1 MRLLTSLFHNI
12 LSKKK
17 LPGFLLLTASIPL
30 ALFTLAAYFTGY
42 HVQGKFKLIPFLV
55 FTCAVGGWVLWLNRK
70 ILSSLGHLCR
80 LAKAIDSAAL
90 TEDKSAGDF
99 AVLTGCLDRIN
110 QVIQGKDKEI
120 KQVKSRLIALNAIA
134 TAVSQTL
141 EVDQILSE
149 SLGIVLEVTSYDGG
163 IIFLRD
169 EENQN
174 LSMRTWKGLSLES
187 TWKFD
192 RAIGWEGSDHLLAKL
207 EGLLKEVEKRK
218 QVIFVPN
225 LREAQNQIELCSSPP
240 EQNND
245 SDKIEIGTVSLI
257 PLVAKGEVFGTIALV
272 SPVPREPSLEENEF
286 LEAVGQQI
294 GMTIDNINLLSGWTQ
309 KAHDLSVLLETSGTF
324 SASLDSRQVLNILSK
339 KLMEILKAESC
350 WTAMPDQKK
359 ENVTFVMFLST
370 SEMTGPAE
378 NPNAKYFR
386 YHRVNNH
393 TDDTPARINK
403 GELVPMEELPLHA
416 KVISTG
422 KMVRI
427 GGEEPMASL
436 EKHIFSL
443 GERTQAVLMPLSI
456 GNRVLGVVGVKFAES
471 EKLGFETLNLCRSM
485 ISQAAFAIEN
495 AKLYEDVKQKAEEA
509 SSLYQVAQGL
519 SSILDGNE
527 LLKQILKVVV
537 ESFGYLNC
545 AILLLDKKQRELYI
559 RAAHGFSDEYIRKLR
574 IKIDE
579 KGITGWVAKTGESM
593 VVGDVTLES
602 KYVMGKEECKSEVA
616 VPMKLKGEII
626 GVLDA
631 ESERL
636 SAFGEKDVRILSQ
649 LASQIAIVLE
659 NSRLFAEEKKRYLQ
673 LALINDIGRKVIST
687 LDLNKLLENT
697 VEIIQLSLKYDNVSL
712 FLVDESSGNLW
723 LKSFCGQPG
732 NLVKPGYLQKKGV
745 GMLGKAAETGK
756 TVLCNDVAR
765 EPTYIPAIAETVSEL
780 SVPIKSGKKVL
791 GVLDVESFNKNTFD
805 DQDVAVLETIA
816 DQLANAINNT
826 RLYEDTRKK
835 ACRLELADQI
845 NRAISST
852 LDLKSIFQIVSQE
865 LIKIMDYDRINMF
878 CWYPRERL
886 FRREMTYS
894 SKESSISKEIR
905 NIPADETNMY
915 EVVCTQEPYHMEKLV
930 LDQKSKPMDRL
941 VYSEGIRSY
950 MLIPIRES
958 KEVTAV
964 LSLESSKEYGFEE
977 EQIQLLGSIAGH
989 LSVAMQ
995 NAKLF
1000 SDLEEAYQDLK
1011 HTQSHMI
1018 QIERFRALGE
1028 MASGVVHDFNNI
1040 LASILGRVQLLLLK
1054 IGKGE
1059 SSPINETEKNLKV
1072 IEQSVMDGAKI
1083 LARIREFVKEK
1094 SDRTYSPVDIN
1105 CLLEDSLE
1113 MTRAYWKDEAILSG
1127 IQIEIKKE
1135 LHATGVVMGDAT
1147 ELQEV
1152 LTNLLLNAVDAMPQ
1166 GGVLTLRMEEDGEYV
1181 YLTVKDTGM
1190 GMTEEVKA
1198 KLFVPFFTTKGEEGT
1213 GLGLSLA
1220 FGIITQH
1227 KGEIMVESS
1236 PGKGSSLTIKLP
1248 RCDRVGD
1255 KESAVVSSSDQAC
1268 ILVIEDEKNIREVLD
1283 EILSSA
1289 GHTVT
1294 QAENGSEGIEL
1305 FKKQKID
1312 LVITDLGMPGLSG
1325 WEVAK
1330 RIKTI
1335 KPDTPVILSTG
1346 WGVKSDQHVLEKEN
1360 VDRII
1365 NKPFNMQQ
1373 ILILIGELLASK
1385 RTKDIEQKAHS

>member
-1 MRLLTSLFHNI
+1 MRLSTSPSHNI

-17 LPGFLLLTASIPL
+17 LLGFLLLTTSIPL
-30 ALFTLAAYFTGY
+30 ALFTLTAYFTGY
-42 HVQGKFKLIPFLV
+42 HAQGKLRLIPFLI
-55 FTCAVGGWVLWLNRK
+55 FTCAAGGGVLWLKRK

-90 TEDKSAGDF
+90 TEDKPADDF
-99 AVLTGCLDRIN
+99 AVLTGCLDRVN
-110 QVIQGKDKEI
+110 QIVQEKDKDI

-134 TAVSQTL
+134 TAVNQTL
-141 EVDQILSE
+141 EVDQILNE
-149 SLGIVLEVTSYDGG
+149 SLGIVLEVTAYAGG

-169 EENQN
+169 EENQKF
-174 LSMRTWKGLSLES
+174 SMRTWKGLPLES
-187 TWKFD
+187 MWKFD
-192 RAIGWEGSDHLLAKL
+192 QTIGSEGSDYLLAKL
-207 EGLLKEVEKRK
+207 EGSLKEVEKRK
-218 QVIFVPN
+218 QVIFVPS
-225 LREAQNQIELCSSPP
+225 LSEAQNQIESCRSSP
-240 EQNND
+240 EQNDD
-245 SDKIEIGTVSLI
+245 SDKIEIGTISLI
-257 PLVAKGEVFGTIALV
+257 PLVAKGKVFGAITLI
-272 SPVPREPSLEENEF
+272 SPVSREPSLEENEF

-309 KAHDLSVLLETSGTF
+309 KAHDLSLLLETSGTF
-324 SASLDSRQVLNILSK
+324 AASLDSSQVLNILSK
-339 KLMEILKAESC
+339 RLMEIFKAESC
-350 WTAMPDQKK
+350 WTAIPDQKK
-359 ENVTFVMFLST
+359 ENVTFVMSRSI
-370 SEMTGPAE
+370 SEMIHPAE

-386 YHRVNNH
+386 YHR
-393 TDDTPARINK
+393 DDGHADVTPARINK
-403 GELVPMEELPLHA
+403 GEPVSMEHLPLHA
-416 KVISTG
+416 RVISTG

-427 GGEEPMASL
+427 GGEEPIASL
-436 EKHIFSL
+436 EQRIFSCEE
-443 GERTQAVLMPLSI
+443 GTQAVLMPLSI

-471 EKLGFETLNLCRSM
+471 EKLNYENLNLCRTM

-495 AKLYEDVKQKAEEA
+495 AKLYEDVKHKAEEA
-509 SSLYQVAQGL
+509 SSLYQVAQRL

-527 LLKQILKVVV
+527 LLEQILKVIVD
-537 ESFGYLNC
+537 SFGYLNC
-545 AILLLDKKQRELYI
+545 AILLLDKKQKELYI
-559 RAAHGFSDEYIRKLR
+559 RAAHGFSDDYIRSLR

-579 KGITGWVAKTGESM
+579 EGITGWVAKTGETL
-593 VVGDVTLES
+593 VVGDVS
-602 KYVMGKEECKSEVA
+602 QDSRYVAGKDECKSEVA

-659 NSRLFAEEKKRYLQ
+659 NSRLFAEEKKRYMQ
-673 LALINDIGRKVIST
+673 LALINDIGRKAIST

-697 VEIIQLSLKYDNVSL
+697 VEVIQLSLKYDNVSS
-712 FLVDESSGNLW
+712 FLVDENSGNLL
-723 LKSFCGQPG
+723 LKSFYGQPG

-745 GMLGKAAETGK
+745 GMLGNVAETGK
-756 TVLCNDVAR
+756 AILCNDVTR
-765 EPTYIPAIAETVSEL
+765 EPSYIPAIAETMSEL
-780 SVPIKSGKKVL
+780 SVPIKSGKKL
-791 GVLDVESFNKNTFD
+791 MGVLDVESFSKNTFD
-805 DQDVAVLETIA
+805 EQDVAVLETIA

-835 ACRLELADQI
+835 ACRLELVDQI

-852 LDLKSIFQIVSQE
+852 LDMKSIFQIVSFE
-865 LIKIMDYDRINMF
+865 LNKILDYDRISMYF
-878 CWYPRERL
+878 WYPQERL

-894 SKESSISKEIR
+894 SKESLISKEIR
-905 NIPADETNMY
+905 SIPADETTMY
-915 EVVCTQEPYHMEKLV
+915 EVISTQEPYHKEKLV

-941 VYSEGIRSY
+941 VYTEGIRSY

-958 KEVTAV
+958 KKITAV
-964 LSLESSKEYGFEE
+964 LSLESIRERGFEE
-977 EQIQLLGSIAGH
+977 EQIHLLSSIAGH

-1000 SDLEEAYQDLK
+1000 SDLEKAYQDLK

-1054 IGKGE
+1054 IGRGE
-1059 SSPINETEKNLKV
+1059 SSPINQTEKNLKV

-1094 SDRTYSPVDIN
+1094 SDKLYSPVD
-1105 CLLEDSLE
+1105 LTHLMEDSLE
-1113 MTRAYWKDEAILSG
+1113 MTRAYCKDKAFLSG
-1127 IQIEIKKE
+1127 IEIEIKKE
-1135 LHATGVVMGDAT
+1135 LHATGMVIGDAN
-1147 ELQEV
+1147 ELREV

-1166 GGVLTLRMEEDGEYV
+1166 GGVLTLRTEEDDEHV
-1181 YLTVKDTGM
+1181 YMTIKDTGI

-1198 KLFVPFFTTKGEEGT
+1198 RLFVPFFTTKGEEGT

-1227 KGEIMVESS
+1227 KGEITVESS

-1248 RCDRVGD
+1248 RCDRVKD
-1255 KESAVVSSSDQAC
+1255 KKSAVVSSSDQAC

-1289 GHTVT
+1289 GHSVT
-1294 QAENGSEGIEL
+1294 QAENGPEGIEL
-1305 FKKQKID
+1305 FQKHKID
-1312 LVITDLGMPGLSG
+1312 LVITDLGIPGLSG
-1325 WEVAK
+1325 WEVADK
-1330 RIKTI
+1330 IKAI
-1335 KPDTPVILSTG
+1335 NPDTPVILSTG
-1346 WGVKSDQHVLEKEN
+1346 WGVNSDQHALKKEN
-1360 VDRII
+1360 VDRMI
-1365 NKPFNMQQ
+1365 NKPYNMQQ
-1373 ILILIGELLASK
+1373 ILALIGELLASR
-1385 RTKDIEQKAHS
+1385 RTQDKKQEVQS